1 MQYFIISVIIL
12 ALLLFFPVS
21 KLVWV
26 MSVRR
31 LQRKLKRELSQEEIN
46 GQLTR
51 SRLIAL
57 FIVILFSILF
67 NLNSIGLPNYG

>member
-1 MQYFIISVIIL
+1 MLYFIASVAIL

-26 MSVRR
+26 LSVRR
-31 LQRKLKRELSQEEIN
+31 LQRKEQRTLSQDDIQ
-46 GQLTR
+46 GQLLR
-51 SRLIAL
+51 ARLMSL

-67 NLNSIGLPNYG
+67 NMSTIGYG

>member
-1 MQYFIISVIIL
+1 MLYFIASVAIL

-26 MSVRR
+26 LSVRR
-31 LQRKLKRELSQEEIN
+31 LQRKEQRTLSQDDIQ
-46 GQLTR
+46 GQLLR
-51 SRLIAL
+51 ARFMSL

-67 NLNSIGLPNYG
+67 NVSTIGYG

>member
-1 MQYFIISVIIL
+1 MLYFIVSVAIL

-26 MSVRR
+26 LSVRR
-31 LQRKLKRELSQEEIN
+31 LQRKEQRTLSQDDIQ
-46 GQLTR
+46 GQLLR
-51 SRLIAL
+51 ARLMSL

-67 NLNSIGLPNYG
+67 NVSTIGYG

>member
-1 MQYFIISVIIL
+1 MLYFIASVAIL

-26 MSVRR
+26 LSVRR
-31 LQRKLKRELSQEEIN
+31 LQRKEQRTLSQDDIQ
-46 GQLTR
+46 GQLLR
-51 SRLIAL
+51 ARLMSL

-67 NLNSIGLPNYG
+67 NVSTIGYG